1 MEDPNLLLI
10 CLSALLA
17 VFIILSVLAL
27 VMRLII
33 AIFPEKIL
41 KSDSAVFA
49 AVASVIANFYPGT
62 KISKIEEIK

>member
-10 CLSALLA
+10 CLSALIA
-17 VFIILSVLAL
+17 VFILLAILAL
-27 VMRLII
+27 IMRLII
-33 AIFPEKIL
+33 TFFPEKIL
-41 KSDSAVFA
+41 ESDSAVFA